1 MKSLLQVVAL
11 VALFVAASAG
21 GSEAQEAM
29 AQQASEAAAKAVARA
44 GTHGVVMGRLFE
56 STAPRNQAALQLVET
71 EAAGASCQIGCSGG
85 KVAGMVCAV
94 GQMCQCSCM
103 GGGPDCTCRKS
114 N

>member
-1 MKSLLQVVAL
+1 MKCLLQVVAL
-11 VALFVAASAG
+11 VALLVAASAA
-21 GSEAQEAM
+21 SSQAREAM
-29 AQQASEAAAKAVARA
+29 APQAGEAATQAVEQA
-44 GTHGVVMGRLFE
+44 TTQGVVMGRLFE

-71 EAAGASCQIGCSGG
+71 RTAGASCQISCSGG
-85 KVAGMVCAV
+85 KVAGIVCAV